1 MGAIVNL
8 YPNPTDSVVN
18 IELPESITEASLI
31 MYDLLGKKVYQTQ
44 LLNSNTELKIGHLV
58 SGIYLT
64 HIIMDNKIIT
74 KRIIK
79 E

>member
-1 MGAIVNL
+1 LGAIVNL